1 MAPVS
6 DTFTIGMLAR
16 RTGLTTRTIR
26 FYSDE
31 GLLPPAGRT
40 HGGYR
45 LFDATSLARLE
56 LVKTLRE
63 LGLGLP
69 EIEAA
74 LAGRASVVELAKRH
88 VEVLDEQIRLLTLR
102 RAVLRAVS
110 RRDSDADEVMLMNR
124 LAAMSDDERGR
135 LIDEFWD
142 EVTAGLNI
150 NPDFV
155 AGMRSAKPVL
165 PDDPTPEQL
174 QAWIELAEL
183 VQDRDFRRRIRQ
195 MSESHSAAR
204 DAGETMGAP
213 NEALRDRWASW
224 TAAAGEAMAAG
235 QPPDSPTGHRL
246 AEEVVAAFAPSPDQ
260 AADPAF
266 RGTVADRIATGTD
279 ARAERYWQLMAT
291 VNGWAPVPTQI
302 PAAEW
307 LIAALRAAA
316 KA

>member
-1 MAPVS
+1 MAAMS

-40 HGGYR
+40 RGGYR
-45 LFDATSLARLE
+45 LYDGTSLARLE

-69 EIEAA
+69 EIEEA

-88 VEVLDEQIRLLTLR
+88 VEVLDEQIRLLTMR

-110 RRDSDADEVMLMNR
+110 RRGSDADEVMLMNR
-124 LAAMSDDERGR
+124 LAAMSDEERGR

-150 NPDFV
+150 NPDFG
-155 AGMRSAKPVL
+155 AGMRSAKPQL
-165 PDDPTPEQL
+165 PEDPTPEQL

-183 VQDRDFRRRIRQ
+183 VQDKGFRHRIRQ

-204 DAGETMGAP
+204 DAGETMAAP
-213 NEALRDRWASW
+213 EAAMRDQWMSW
-224 TAAAGEAMAAG
+224 SAAIRQAMAAG
-235 QPPDSPTGHRL
+235 EPPDSAAGRAL
-246 AEEVVAAFAPSPDQ
+246 AAEVVAALAPSPEH

-266 RGTVADRIATGTD
+266 RATLADRIATGTD

-291 VNGWAPVPTQI
+291 INGWAPIPTQV

-307 LIAALRAAA
+307 LVAALRAP
-316 KA
+316 